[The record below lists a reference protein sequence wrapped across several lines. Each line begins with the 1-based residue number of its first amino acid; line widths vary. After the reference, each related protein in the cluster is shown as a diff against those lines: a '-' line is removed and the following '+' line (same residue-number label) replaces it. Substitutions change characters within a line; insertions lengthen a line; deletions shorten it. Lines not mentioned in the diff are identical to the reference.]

1 MFYSAATSPFRF
13 SCYPEWSKKRF
24 FMKLSIWLAY
34 FLLHLN
40 RSDPI
45 LSRLGSDLRSSDE
58 TLSSCDLQINDCEQT
73 WRVNSLQHLLFEID
87 VVRVRE
93 HSQIA
98 KWMRL
103 KKTTTSLGISS
114 VKNDEFETIFFVN
127 IIVQYQISRTSIY
140 ES

>member
-13 SCYPEWSKKRF
+13 SCYPKWSKKRF

-58 TLSSCDLQINDCEQT
+58 TLSSYDLRSSDETLSSCDLQINDCEQT
-73 WRVNSLQHLLFEID
+73 WRVNSLQRLLFEID
-87 VVRVRE
+87 DVRE

-98 KWMRL
+98 KWLRL
-103 KKTTTSLGISS
+103 KTTTTSLGISS
-114 VKNDEFETIFFVN
+114 VKNDEFETIFLL
-127 IIVQYQISRTSIY
+127 I
-140 ES
+140 